1 MSGKLAAELK
11 QNKPFRLL
19 EEEALLNLVRTHEHV
34 QQRQAEFFREFQ
46 ITPTQYN
53 VLRILR
59 GAGADGHRC
68 SEIGERMITRDPD
81 ITRLLDRMEAAGW
94 VRRAVGRED
103 RRTSVAHI
111 TARGLELLAQVDE
124 PLNQVQR
131 ELLVGISA
139 ADRAELG
146 RLLGKLLESAGRVQ
160 PRAAP
165 PGTRKRPASRRS
177 PGNS

>member
-59 GAGADGHRC
+59 GAGKDGLTC
-68 SEIGERMITRDPD
+68 SQVAERMLTADPD
-81 ITRLLDRMEAAGW
+81 ITRLLDRMEARRW
-94 VRRAVGRED
+94 IVRERSVQD
-103 RRTSVAHI
+103 RRVVVARI
-111 TARGLELLAQVDE
+111 TAEGLELLGAIDKPLEAMLKRQVGH
-124 PLNQVQR
+124 VGR
-131 ELLVGISA
+131 EQL
-139 ADRAELG
+139 
-146 RLLGKLLESAGRVQ
+146 RLFIEILESIREV
-160 PRAAP
+160 
-165 PGTRKRPASRRS
+165 
-177 PGNS
+177 